1 MEKLRSLNCVN
12 CSGVSQYLADSC
24 EVVRR
29 QAHVEFAPIAKMSQA
44 IRVRLSLLMRKFRG
58 EPKALSNAPI
68 ALKRS
73 LIGPSGPRIKAK
85 AVHEIVVSS
94 LEGGRCTSGV
104 GSSVCTSTC

>member
-1 MEKLRSLNCVN
+1 MEKLRSQNCVN

-68 ALKRS
+68 ALKRC
-73 LIGPSGPRIKAK
+73 LIGPSPRRLGSEAKLAK
-85 AVHEIVVSS
+85 AHAQ
-94 LEGGRCTSGV
+94 GDPQ
-104 GSSVCTSTC
+104 